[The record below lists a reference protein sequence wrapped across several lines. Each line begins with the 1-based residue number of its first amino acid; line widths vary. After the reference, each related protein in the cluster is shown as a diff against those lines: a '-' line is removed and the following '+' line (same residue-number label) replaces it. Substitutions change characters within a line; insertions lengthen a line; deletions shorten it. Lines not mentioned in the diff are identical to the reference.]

1 MQRRSF
7 HALLQKEVLS
17 PLFVI
22 AVVDALVLFGIAI
35 FQVLL
40 ASGKPWGL
48 YARGG
53 NHPGRLPKNLRIGS
67 AVSSVIFLLVGSV
80 VLIEGGVI
88 IPDWKTGATNGVT
101 WGLAVMLARCCG
113 KRSFAQQ
120 QRAKA
125 LGTGF
130 CYCERFDV
138 CCGDCWLGKVIT
150 LDGCGSSLHHVLH
163 L

>member
-1 MQRRSF
+1 MADAMQRRSF

-101 WGLAVMLARCCG
+101 WGLAVMLVLGVVANAAS
-113 KRSFAQQ
+113 RSSKERKLWVPVSAT
-120 QRAKA
+120 ASA
-125 LGTGF
+125 LTFVVAIAG
-130 CYCERFDV
+130 
-138 CCGDCWLGKVIT
+138 
-150 LDGCGSSLHHVLH
+150 
-163 L
+163 